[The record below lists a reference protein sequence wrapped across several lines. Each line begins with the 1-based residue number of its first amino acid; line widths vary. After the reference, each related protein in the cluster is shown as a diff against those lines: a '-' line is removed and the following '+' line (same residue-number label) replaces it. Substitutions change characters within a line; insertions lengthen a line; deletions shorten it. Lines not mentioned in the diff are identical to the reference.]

1 MLEVWGAGE
10 ATVRNWQAKGYSLAD
25 LANRADLTA
34 QQVRTPCM
42 PLSALYYITQG
53 RGLNGKT
60 PCRVAAFYWVISFGH
75 FMAPTRL

>member
-1 MLEVWGAGE
+1 MPVIIYHFLWTLIAPAVQGADAGWRAERQMLEVWGAGE

-42 PLSALYYITQG
+42 PLSALY
-53 RGLNGKT
+53 
-60 PCRVAAFYWVISFGH
+60 
-75 FMAPTRL
+75 